1 MDSTTKEKALN
12 LEDLQS
18 GAQDILNKTFGNVG
32 TCSTAAATAAKEVT
46 LGTTFALVTGATIL
60 VKFANAITVANA
72 TLAVTHTT
80 LAGTTTTEA
89 AKAIYLNGSALE
101 ANIIQ
106 AGASILLRYNG
117 SQYDIIGGGG
127 QASDA
132 YTKAQTDALLNAK
145 VDKVTGKGLST
156 NDYTTNEKNKLAGIA
171 EGAEVN
177 VQSDWNATSGDAF
190 IKNKPTIPAAAAN
203 GTYTV
208 KTLVGST
215 TTNVSDFTANQS
227 SADDV
232 TFVQG
237 SNVTITPDAT
247 NRKITIAAKD
257 TTYSSKAAASGGTDV
272 SLVTTGEKYTWNGK
286 QAAAS
291 FTQVSGKTYYAL
303 TL

>member
-1 MDSTTKEKALN
+1 MDSQTKTKAVN
-12 LEDLQS
+12 LEDLQIS
-18 GAQDILNKTFGNVG
+18 VREVFNKGFGNSG
-32 TCSTAAATAAKEVT
+32 TCTTAAATPAKEVT
-46 LGTTFALVTGATIL
+46 LGTIFSLVTGCTLL
-60 VKFANAITVANA
+60 VKFTHGITSENS
-72 TLAVTHTT
+72 TLAVTHTVDG
-80 LAGTTTTEA
+80 ASVTET
-89 AKAIYLNGSALE
+89 AKPIYLNGSALE

-106 AGASILLRYNG
+106 AGASIMLRYNG

-171 EGAEVN
+171 KGAEVN

-291 FTQVSGKTYYAL
+291 FTKVSGKTYYAL

>member
-1 MDSTTKEKALN
+1 MDSQTKTKAVN
-12 LEDLQS
+12 LEDLQIS
-18 GAQDILNKTFGNVG
+18 VREVFNKCFGNSG
-32 TCSTAAATAAKEVT
+32 TCTTAAATPAKEVT
-46 LGTTFALVTGATIL
+46 LGTIFSLVTGCALL
-60 VKFANAITVANA
+60 VKFTHGITSENS
-72 TLAVTHTT
+72 TLAVTHTVN
-80 LAGTTTTEA
+80 GSSVTET
-89 AKAIYLNGSALE
+89 AKPIYLNGTALAPRVIPE
-101 ANIIQ
+101 
-106 AGASILLRYNG
+106 GAILILRYNG

-132 YTKAQTDALLNAK
+132 YTKAQTNALLNAK

-237 SNVTITPDAT
+237 SNVTITPDTT
-247 NRKITIAAKD
+247 NRRITIAAKD